1 MQARG
6 IEPSSREPWLAYA
19 LALLSMLAL
28 VLSGM
33 LDDEGS
39 RVIAGWIGLGAVIAA
54 ITWTVRGSLL
64 CIVATLITLDL
75 ACVLIRRRARRG

>member
-1 MQARG
+1 MGQRGVQARG

-33 LDDEGS
+33 LDDERS

-64 CIVATLITLDL
+64 GSAV
-75 ACVLIRRRARRG
+75 R